1 MGGSNVTLILI
12 ACVVVLLAAFAAWA
26 LIRPSDWLLAR
37 LSSLEPGVVYRI
49 DTVERL
55 IALTIDDAPHPEVT
69 PEILRVL
76 REYRTLATFFVIGS
90 HAEAHREL
98 VESIRSDG
106 HELANHLFTDRIS
119 ASLSDEEFVE
129 ELQRTDGLIQPLGSP
144 RWCRPGS
151 GVITKRIARI
161 MRMNGYTPVAATAY
175 PLDLRTS
182 VDLTARQFLENV
194 RPGAV
199 LVLHDGRPDR
209 KRTVEVLERVLPR
222 LEEMGYRATTLGEL
236 EKVVRNRTVLAARL
250 EQDGAAESP
259 NGPGAQKR
267 PGSCKPGRSSV

>member
-1 MGGSNVTLILI
+1 VTFILI
-12 ACVVVLLAAFAAWA
+12 ACVVLLLAALGAWT
-26 LIRPSDWLLAR
+26 LVRPSDWLLAR
-37 LSSLEPGVVYRI
+37 VSRLDPDVVLRV
-49 DTVERL
+49 DTTKRL

-69 PEILRVL
+69 PGILRVL
-76 REYRTLATFFVIGS
+76 REHRTHATFFIIGS

-98 VESIRSDG
+98 VESIRSAG
-106 HELANHLFTDRIS
+106 HELANHLFTDRMS

-129 ELQRTDGLIQPLGSP
+129 ELQKTDRLIQPLRSP

-175 PLDLRTS
+175 PIDLRTS

-209 KRTVEVLERVLPR
+209 KRTIEVLERVLPR
-222 LEEMGYRATTLGEL
+222 LEGMGYRATTLAEL
-236 EKVVRNRTVLAARL
+236 NKFAWRSTVTRRI
-250 EQDGAAESP
+250 G
-259 NGPGAQKR
+259 G
-267 PGSCKPGRSSV
+267 